1 MADSNNH
8 HPDAHVPSD
17 TVVVMGKTITVPG
30 GIYTVVFGFLAI
42 ATLFEIVLAEM
53 GLGGV
58 GIFLLFAIA
67 GVKSVLVVMY
77 YMHLR
82 EDSFIFTI
90 ALIFPFLMAL
100 AAVLYLVAVPPTGY
114 AIPLP

>member
-1 MADSNNH
+1 MAESNHN

-17 TVVVMGKTITVPG
+17 TVTVLGKTITVPG

-42 ATLFEIVLAEM
+42 ATLFEIIFAEM
-53 GLGGV
+53 GLGAL
-58 GIFLLFAIA
+58 GIILLFTIA

-82 EDSFIFTI
+82 EDSFVFTI
-90 ALIFPFLMAL
+90 ALMFPFLMAL